1 MFDSLTEKFNNVF
14 RSLSGRGRIT
24 EANVSDAMRDV
35 RKALLEADVNYQVVK
50 QFCKDV
56 TQAALGAEVIKSL
69 HPGQLMVKIVNDE
82 LTKLMG
88 PVDTRIYFVSPGP
101 TIILLAGLQ
110 GCGKTTT
117 LKMINRLIEPTQGI
131 IEVGGK
137 DVMDHNPVELRR
149 QIGYVFQG
157 IGLFPHM
164 TIEQNVEIV
173 PRLLGWSIRS
183 RRNRMQEL
191 LKLVGLPADSF
202 AKRFPGELS
211 GGQQQRV
218 GVARALAA
226 NPAYLLMDEPFGA
239 LDALTREALQQELLK
254 LKTQLKKTIVFVTH
268 DLHEALLIG
277 DRIAIL
283 HEGNLEQIGTK
294 KEILD
299 APATRF
305 VQDLFTLKRQGKPI

>member
-1 MFDSLTEKFNNVF
+1 MIKLTRVSKTFDGGRSYAVKNL
-14 RSLSGRGRIT
+14 SLSVDRGKT
-24 EANVSDAMRDV
+24 LV
-35 RKALLEADVNYQVVK
+35 LL
-50 QFCKDV
+50 
-56 TQAALGAEVIKSL
+56 GS
-69 HPGQLMVKIVNDE
+69 
-82 LTKLMG
+82 
-88 PVDTRIYFVSPGP
+88 S
-101 TIILLAGLQ
+101 

-117 LKMINRLIEPTQGI
+117 LKMINRLIEPTKGI

-137 DVMDHNPVELRR
+137 DVKDHNPVDLRR

-183 RRNRMQEL
+183 RRERMQEL
-191 LKLVGLPADSF
+191 LDLVGLPAESF
-202 AKRFPGELS
+202 AERFPDELS

-239 LDALTREALQQELLK
+239 LDALTREALQQQLLT
-254 LKTQLKKTIVFVTH
+254 LKNQLKKTIVFVTH

-277 DRIAIL
+277 DRIAIM

-294 KEILD
+294 KDILD
-299 APATRF
+299 TPATKF
-305 VQDLFTLKRQGKPI
+305 VQDLFTIKRPGTLT

>member
-1 MFDSLTEKFNNVF
+1 MIKLTRVFKTFDGGRSYAVKNL
-14 RSLSGRGRIT
+14 SLSVGAGET
-24 EANVSDAMRDV
+24 LV
-35 RKALLEADVNYQVVK
+35 LL
-50 QFCKDV
+50 
-56 TQAALGAEVIKSL
+56 GS
-69 HPGQLMVKIVNDE
+69 
-82 LTKLMG
+82 
-88 PVDTRIYFVSPGP
+88 S
-101 TIILLAGLQ
+101 

-137 DVMDHNPVELRR
+137 DLMDLNPVDLRR

-183 RRNRMQEL
+183 RRNRTKEL
-191 LKLVGLPADSF
+191 LELVGLPAESF
-202 AKRFPGELS
+202 AQRFPDELS

-239 LDALTREALQQELLK
+239 LDALTREALQQKLLT
-254 LKTQLKKTIVFVTH
+254 LKNRLKKTIIFVTH

-294 KEILD
+294 KDILD
-299 APATRF
+299 TPATQF
-305 VQDLFTLKRQGKPI
+305 VQDLFTIKRQGKTI